1 MNNLLLPIGSSCRVR
16 QSIDRFYNNKQITN
30 LFDWVSSDFN
40 AVLYFIKNIDTKILE
55 SDFYDTGCIENL
67 AGNRIVTNI
76 HTYFVS
82 VHDCHIS
89 KTYEEILPVFI
100 TMLNRRLNRLKNTII
115 HNNKIDFIHLL
126 NMFPRIFVDTLTNL
140 PTDSII
146 EDFIYNIYKINN
158 NLDFTLHLL
167 VPPGY
172 YEDNINLFIPLHK
185 IENNQSSNI
194 TQTKG
199 KLRIHIM
206 SLDYE
211 SLDDIHVC
219 KHWSWNSIYKIITN
233 NIIPNDFNIYYYKKL
248 NIDLQHM
255 KDDELVNHYINHG
268 MNEYRKYRWCDSL

>member
-1 MNNLLLPIGSSCRVR
+1 
-16 QSIDRFYNNKQITN
+16 
-30 LFDWVSSDFN
+30 
-40 AVLYFIKNIDTKILE
+40 
-55 SDFYDTGCIENL
+55 
-67 AGNRIVTNI
+67 
-76 HTYFVS
+76 
-82 VHDCHIS
+82 
-89 KTYEEILPVFI
+89 
-100 TMLNRRLNRLKNTII
+100 
-115 HNNKIDFIHLL
+115 
-126 NMFPRIFVDTLTNL
+126 MFPRIFEDTLTNL
-140 PTDSII
+140 PTDSMI

-194 TQTKG
+194 AQTKG

-211 SLDDIHVC
+211 SLHDIHVC
-219 KHWSWNSIYKIITN
+219 EHWSWYSIYKIITN